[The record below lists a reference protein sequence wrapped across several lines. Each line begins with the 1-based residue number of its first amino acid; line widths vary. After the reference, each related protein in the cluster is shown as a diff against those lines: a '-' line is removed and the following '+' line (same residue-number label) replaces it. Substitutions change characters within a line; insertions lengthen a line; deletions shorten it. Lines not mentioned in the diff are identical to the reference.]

1 MKGLPKTTRKINGQK
16 FNVDSVFEYK
26 YEANERAVRCR
37 DVYGWKARVIKVH
50 NYKEGK
56 NWAVFVK

>member
-1 MKGLPKTTRKINGQK
+1 MKGLPKTTRTINGQK
-16 FNVDSVFEYK
+16 FHADSF
-26 YEANERAVRCR
+26 YEHKSEAKERAVRCR
-37 DVYGWKARVIKVH
+37 DVYGWKTRVIKVH